1 MPRTARQVSITHTY
15 HVMLRG
21 NEKKK
26 IFIDA
31 QDKSVFTNILYN
43 KKKDNDFCLYA
54 YCIMDNHVHLVIKE
68 LETSISRI
76 MKRIGTS
83 YAIYFNKKYNRVG
96 HVFQDR
102 YKSEVIEDDR
112 YLLSVIR
119 YVHNNPVKA
128 GICKVQEYRWSSYRF
143 YIQAAR
149 EQKKLLAYEE
159 ILDYFS
165 EDKDRA
171 IALFKEFS
179 NQEDNDD
186 FLDMEDDMLDKEK
199 AREYVKSYLEKNNI
213 MIKYLK
219 LREYRQERDILIKE
233 LIGKSQL
240 SFREIGDLLGISR
253 ETVRRI
259 SIS

>member
-1 MPRTARQVSITHTY
+1 MPRTTRQVSITHTY

-143 YIQAAR
+143 YIQADR